1 MGLKKAFKSWFLTEV
16 AEVKESVGDL
26 TDRAESALRK
36 REGDL
41 KSSSEDK
48 LEDLQEEIVTEDDP
62 FAEARAKIDAKV
74 AEAEAAEE
82 MAERTAK
89 DIKAEARQEVEDA
102 ETYAER
108 ADVDVDAKMDQ
119 AKAKAVLDE
128 AAAAERLA
136 QIRKDLGT
144 NS

>member
-36 REGDL
+36 REEDL
-41 KSSSEDK
+41 KSSPEDK
-48 LEDLQEEIVTEDDP
+48 LDDLQEEIVGEEDP

-74 AEAEAAEE
+74 AEAEAADEL
-82 MAERTAK
+82 AEKTAK
-89 DIKAEARQEVEDA
+89 DIKDEARQEVDDA
-102 ETYAER
+102 ETYAKR
-108 ADVDVDAKMDQ
+108 ADLDAKMDQ
-119 AKAKAVLDE
+119 AKAKATLDE

-136 QIRKDLGT
+136 QIRKEMGT
-144 NS
+144 DS

>member
-108 ADVDVDAKMDQ
+108 ADVDPKMDQ